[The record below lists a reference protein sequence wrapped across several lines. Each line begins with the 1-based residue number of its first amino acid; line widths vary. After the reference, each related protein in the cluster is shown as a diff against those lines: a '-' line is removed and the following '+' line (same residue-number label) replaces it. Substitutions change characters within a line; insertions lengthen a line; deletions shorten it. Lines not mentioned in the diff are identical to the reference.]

1 MRILANL
8 INLVLVVIITVS
20 VGYEI
25 QHERGPI
32 SFKLG
37 EWIFIAALYA
47 VPLVNFLALSASGKG
62 KDFLSLYFERKKLEQ
77 EKRIAELRKSLVDK
91 D

>member
-1 MRILANL
+1 MRVLANL
-8 INLVLVVIITVS
+8 INLVLVVAITIL

-32 SFKLG
+32 SFKLS

-47 VPLVNFLALSASGKG
+47 VPLVNFFALSASGKG
-62 KDFLSLYFERKKLEQ
+62 KDFLSLYFERKRLEQ